1 LIAYN
6 KKVNVTAIT
15 ALSEVLTKHFIDS
28 FVVSKY
34 VDVRQKKMI
43 DVGTGAGFPGVP
55 LKIMEPSLELT
66 LLDSLGKRVA
76 FLNELLPLLNLEC
89 EVVYA
94 SAREQSMKVGYKACY
109 DIVVSRA
116 VMDLEKLIK
125 LTTKFL
131 KCGGHLV
138 ALKGHEV
145 ESELN
150 SAQKM
155 MQKSG
160 LKLSGVD
167 RFSLP
172 NSNRRSIV
180 ILKKF

>member
-6 KKVNVTAIT
+6 KKVNITAIT
-15 ALSEVLTKHFIDS
+15 NLSEVLTKHFIDS

-34 VDVRQKKMI
+34 VNVCQKKMI

-66 LLDSLGKRVA
+66 LLDSLGKRVK

-94 SAREQSMKVGYKACY
+94 SAREQSLKVGYRAHY

-131 KCGGHLV
+131 KDGGCLV

-145 ESELN
+145 ELELN
-150 SAQKM
+150 NAQKR
-155 MQKSG
+155 MQKAG
-160 LKLSGVD
+160 LQLSGVD
-167 RFSLP
+167 RFLLP
-172 NSNRRSIV
+172 NGNRRSIV
-180 ILKKF
+180 ILKKL